1 MPSLCPCRAPKSL
14 GQGLVEYKRLIPY
27 LLGPVHVSWLPLDL
41 DLLPK
46 PMPMSWAFLKVIHVQ
61 RHCLLTY
68 ADNAMCTH
76 HSLSP
81 PVWILWRSECNPQNL
96 YIICKLSFP
105 HERVRC
111 SLANALPG
119 KPYLYFF
126 WLRADANRAC
136 CIPKWQRVTL
146 LRSCITFEKREALPK
161 NRS

>member
-1 MPSLCPCRAPKSL
+1 MLIHFDIVCVDFQYLTELVDVAVESIVRMMLLPHFFSRASKHGDVPFWNALSSGNDIDSVPCPHEPSHAIPTFCQCRAPKSL

-46 PMPMSWAFLKVIHVQ
+46 LMLSWAFLKVIHVQ

-81 PVWILWRSECNPQNL
+81 PV
-96 YIICKLSFP
+96 
-105 HERVRC
+105 
-111 SLANALPG
+111 
-119 KPYLYFF
+119 
-126 WLRADANRAC
+126 
-136 CIPKWQRVTL
+136 
-146 LRSCITFEKREALPK
+146 
-161 NRS
+161 